1 MYHPFFLRKIT
12 NFSKCLALTLG
23 LTSLAIIPNI
33 APAQESVQKQ
43 SDVIVVGAGLAG
55 LSAARSLT
63 TQGYSVIVLEAN
75 DRVGGRTWTKQL
87 PDGGW
92 VDMGGQWVG
101 PGMNN
106 ILALAESLGLKTF
119 PSYYQGKSIFIYNGK
134 RAEYSSDIDTGTFP
148 LPEADLEDYRVV
160 LKKIDAFA
168 SEVPAEAPWNA
179 PHAKEWD
186 SQTVASW
193 MENNVSTPGAR
204 FLLRVF
210 IHGYF
215 ACEPSDVSFLHFL
228 FYIKAGG
235 GFHKLHTA
243 GIALR
248 FIEGTQPISQ
258 KIAEQLGD
266 RVMLNM
272 PVSEI
277 DQTGENI
284 IVSTKNGRFQAKQ
297 VIVAMSP
304 PLASRITYHP
314 ILPADRDQFT
324 QRVPM
329 GSTIKVHAVYPKAFW
344 REKGM
349 SGMVI
354 SEDDD
359 ASLTVDNSPPNGEP
373 GILGG
378 FFEGQESRR
387 WAGHS
392 EADIKRIVLAS
403 FVKFF
408 GPEAANPIAF
418 YIADW
423 GNQQWARGCFTSVF
437 PPGAWT
443 GFPDSIRKPVGRIHW
458 AGTETA
464 IQWYAYMDGAVSS
477 GKRAA
482 DEVVKE
488 LTKGNTKTKSWEK
501 K

>member
-1 MYHPFFLRKIT
+1 MTHQSFQNKTMILLKY
-12 NFSKCLALTLG
+12 LALTLAC
-23 LTSLAIIPNI
+23 LAIIPNGVL
-33 APAQESVQKQ
+33 AQEIVQKEA
-43 SDVIVVGAGLAG
+43 DVIVVGGGLAG
-55 LSAARSLT
+55 LSAARSLVA
-63 TQGYSVIVLEAN
+63 QGHSVIVLEAN

-101 PGMNN
+101 PGMNH
-106 ILALAESLGLKTF
+106 ILELAESLGLKTF
-119 PSYYQGKSIFIYNGK
+119 PSHYEGKNIFIYQGKRS
-134 RAEYSSDIDTGTFP
+134 EYSSGVDAGTFP
-148 LPEADLEDYRVV
+148 LPEADINEYQAI
-160 LKKIDAFA
+160 LKTIDAMA
-168 SEVPAEAPWNA
+168 TEVPAEAPWNA

-193 MENNVSTPGAR
+193 MQNNVKTAGTKY
-204 FLLRVF
+204 LLRVF
-210 IHGYF
+210 LHGYF
-215 ACEPSDVSFLHFL
+215 ACEPSDLSFLHFL

-235 GFHKLHTA
+235 GFHKLHSA

-258 KIAEQLGD
+258 KMAQQLGD
-266 RVMLNM
+266 SVVLNM
-272 PVSEI
+272 PVKEI
-277 DQTGENI
+277 DQTGKNI
-284 IVSTKNGRFQAKQ
+284 VVTTENGRFQAKH
-297 VIVAMSP
+297 VIVAMAP
-304 PLASRITYHP
+304 PLASRISYRP

-349 SGMVI
+349 SGMAI

-359 ASLTVDNSPPNGEP
+359 VSLTVDNSSPSGKP

-387 WAGHS
+387 WAGRS
-392 EADIKRIVLAS
+392 DEEIKKTALAS

-408 GPEAANPIAF
+408 GQDAANPTAF

-423 GNQQWARGCFTSVF
+423 GNQPFARGCFTSVF

-482 DEVVKE
+482 DEVIKE
-488 LTKGNTKTKSWEK
+488 LAKDNSTIETKSGVNQ
-501 K
+501 